1 MASLT
6 FQGLWR
12 SLPAEDTRLPERPR
26 TLGLRVSQLLC
37 GLQGGGHQM
46 ILKRDDR
53 RLYLV
58 CRMCLRETPG
68 WSIDGRGPRP
78 RFP

>member
-12 SLPAEDTRLPERPR
+12 SLPAEDTQLPVRPR
-26 TLGLRVSQLLC
+26 TLGLRLAQALC
-37 GLQGGGHQM
+37 GFTGDGHQM

-58 CRMCLRETPG
+58 CRKCLRETPG
-68 WSIDGRGPRP
+68 WSMDGRGPRT
-78 RFP
+78 RFR